1 MFVLWNVMSGRAI
14 TPAVH
19 AAVEMVLGPAI
30 MVAPFLLGF
39 GRPAT
44 VIAVAIGAALIGLS
58 LQAEGTGRA
67 VPLSAHAGF
76 DYTLAAIATTAG
88 ISIGLTSGS
97 AAGIFLVGVGA
108 VLAALT
114 ASTRFSAVRGA

>member
-1 MFVLWNVMSGRAI
+1 
-14 TPAVH
+14 
-19 AAVEMVLGPAI
+19 MVLAPAI

-39 GRPAT
+39 GGPAT
-44 VIAVAIGAALIGLS
+44 VVSVAIGAALIGLS
-58 LQAEGTGRA
+58 LQAEGAGRA

-76 DYTLAAIATTAG
+76 DYTLAALAATAG
-88 ISIGLTSGS
+88 IAIGVLSS
-97 AAGIFLVGVGA
+97 AWAAGIFLVGVGA